1 MVCEKDGWSVWNIS
15 FSTSLSSLT
24 GYREGDGL
32 EVATVGVVIVV
43 KTEETVDVW
52 ADLDELADVKAG
64 MLLID
69 KVDENWDILEEHAAE
84 GTRDA
89 GGVNEGLLGSIPN
102 ARDPSLLTVVGWLG
116 RKL

>member
-1 MVCEKDGWSVWNIS
+1 M
-15 FSTSLSSLT
+15 
-24 GYREGDGL
+24 
-32 EVATVGVVIVV
+32 ATVGVVIVV